1 MDFNIVKLEL
11 KHKADVI
18 RIFSHYVENSF
29 AAYSSTIWPE
39 ERFNLLLNG
48 PDIICAYCA
57 EGENNRAIGFALL
70 KKFHPGDAVKR
81 TAEVTY
87 FLDPEHTRNRLGK
100 ALLDR
105 MSADAKLAGVDNLV
119 ASVSSKNEPSIRF
132 HERNGFE
139 EAGRIRN
146 AGRKFGEDFD
156 IALFQKRI

>member
-1 MDFNIVKLEL
+1 MDFNIVKLEM

-18 RIFSHYVENSF
+18 RIFLHYVENSF
-29 AAYSSTIWPE
+29 AAYSSTMWPE

-57 EGENNRAIGFALL
+57 EDENNRALGFALL

-87 FLDPEHTRNRLGK
+87 FLDPEHTRYGLGK

-105 MSADAKLAGVDNLV
+105 MSADAKLVGIDNLV

-132 HERNGFE
+132 HKKNGFK
-139 EAGRIRN
+139 EAGRIRD
-146 AGRKFGEDFD
+146 AGRKFNEDFD

>member
-1 MDFNIVKLEL
+1 MDINIVKLEM

-29 AAYSSTIWPE
+29 AAYSSTMWPE

-57 EGENNRAIGFALL
+57 EDENNRSLGFALL
-70 KKFHPGDAVKR
+70 KKFHPGDAIKR
-81 TAEVTY
+81 TAELTY
-87 FLDPEHTRNRLGK
+87 FLDPEHTRKGIGK
-100 ALLDR
+100 ALLEKL
-105 MSADAKLAGVDNLV
+105 SGEAKNVGVDNLV

-132 HERNGFE
+132 HESNGFE
-139 EAGRIRN
+139 EAGRIRD